1 MDTSTNPDEINKV
14 HSNLSITLEL
24 GDIIELI
31 SPANDIMHESTMF
44 IKYIDNKFIRLINV
58 STLKE
63 YQLNIDENGFI
74 TDESIIQVNLLS
86 RSDEKG
92 YVRQNNLLPTTW
104 INIHIGGEI
113 PAIITGEIVNIEE
126 DMLEIITYP
135 ELKTI
140 FIDFKYQGIP
150 LDIPIEQIIIREKPN
165 TLKNIKSLALIKQGL
180 EDGEEYEVPDEEFA
194 SIQFNES
201 GDSIINIPEGK
212 TEQNIHDVLNDLY
225 IDANS
230 IVTDDLGD
238 IAQVIERPENE
249 QQYGIDVQVND
260 MMNELLSTI
269 PNTKRTKSVMDNI
282 HNLI

>member
-212 TEQNIHDVLNDLY
+212 TEQNIHDV
-225 IDANS
+225 
-230 IVTDDLGD
+230 
-238 IAQVIERPENE
+238 
-249 QQYGIDVQVND
+249 
-260 MMNELLSTI
+260 
-269 PNTKRTKSVMDNI
+269 
-282 HNLI
+282 